1 MANTADTANAAND
14 KDAGHRIEI
23 VANRHRV
30 RVIHGGITVADTLAA
45 VTLLEA
51 GYPEVFYIP
60 RADVNMARLE
70 RSSSVSH
77 CPHKG
82 EASYFHLRTEDGRVE
97 DAAWS
102 YEAPFEAASRIKGY
116 LAFYAS
122 RVDRID
128 QTS

>member
-1 MANTADTANAAND
+1 MTVEP
-14 KDAGHRIEI
+14 DAGHRIDI
-23 VANRHRV
+23 VVNRHRV
-30 RVIHGGITVADTLAA
+30 RVIHGGITIADTLAA
-45 VTLLEA
+45 LTLSET
-51 GYPEVFYIP
+51 GSPDVFYFP

-70 RSSSVSH
+70 RSARTTA

-82 EASYFHLRTEDGRVE
+82 EASYYHLHTEDGRVE

-102 YEAPFEAASRIKGY
+102 FEAPLDAVCGIKGY
-116 LAFYAS
+116 LAFHIG